1 MIIFEKIR
9 FKNFLSY
16 GNTWT
21 ELNLNEHQDTLI
33 VGENGAGKSTFLD
46 ALSYALYMKPFRK
59 VNNPQLVNSV
69 NKKHLMVEVEFSV
82 GPNKYKVCRGHAPRK
97 FEVYQ
102 NGELLNQDAHTK
114 DYQKV
119 LEQNVLKMNY
129 KSFTQIVVLGS
140 RNFVPF
146 MQLSTVDR
154 RTVIEDLLDIQI
166 FSTMAALLKD
176 RISLNKNSLQDVD
189 YQLNLLEEKISV
201 QESYID
207 KVKENKDA
215 QLQEI
220 KDKIISTEKAIK
232 LHEELADA
240 YEIEAEELFK
250 QCESLESVSNRVQQY
265 LTLEGQ
271 IEKKLIKL
279 KRQLQFYEDNTEC
292 DTCGQEI
299 TNEYRTEKTEE
310 SNTAITE
317 TIGGLKQL
325 ESQIETNSR
334 TIEELKKIKAQAK
347 SKDQNKD
354 NERTAIAIN
363 TDILK
368 GLNDEIANKT
378 FEAGDQD
385 EAEARLEQLNQDVE
399 DEKVKKVS
407 LRQQQV
413 VFDTARTLL
422 MDTGIKSR
430 IIKQYVP
437 VMNKL
442 INKYLAAMEF
452 FVDFNLDEDFKETIR
467 SRHRDEFSYASF
479 SEGEKMR
486 IDLALLFT
494 WRAIAKLKNS
504 ASTNILIMDEIF
516 DSSLDTSGTEE
527 FLKIIKE
534 LTSDTNIII
543 ISHKTDQ
550 LLDKFSNVVRFE
562 KHKNFSRVVGQ

>member
-1 MIIFEKIR
+1 MIKFEKIR

-21 ELNLNEHQDTLI
+21 ELDLDKHKDTLI

-69 NKKHLMVEVEFSV
+69 NRKHLEVEVEFSV
-82 GPNKYKVCRGHAPRK
+82 GSNKFKVMRGHAPRK

-114 DYQKV
+114 DYQKI
-119 LEQNVLKMNY
+119 LEQNILKMNY

-140 RNFVPF
+140 RNFIPF
-146 MQLSTVDR
+146 MQLSTNDR

-166 FSTMAALLKD
+166 FSTMAGLLKD
-176 RISLNKNSLQDVD
+176 KIAINKNELQDIE
-189 YQLNLLEEKISV
+189 YQLNLHE
-201 QESYID
+201 D
-207 KVKENKDA
+207 KVKVQEDYISKVQENKDA

-220 KDKIISTEKAIK
+220 KDKIDETSKQIDDHKVSLETFLGE
-232 LHEELADA
+232 ADVL
-240 YEIEAEELFK
+240 YK
-250 QCESLESVSNRVQQY
+250 QCEPLESVSNRVQQF

-271 IEKKLIKL
+271 IEKKLTKL
-279 KRQLQFYEDNTEC
+279 KKQLQFYEDNAEC

-299 TNEYRTEKTEE
+299 PDDYRQEKATE
-310 SNTAITE
+310 SNTAISE
-317 TIGGLKQL
+317 TTTGLKQL
-325 ESQIETNSR
+325 EEQIQSNSER
-334 TIEELKKIKAQAK
+334 IEELKNIQTEAKAKEKQAE
-347 SKDQNKD
+347 
-354 NERTAIAIN
+354 NERTSI
-363 TDILK
+363 TILENILQ
-368 GLNDEIANKT
+368 GLNNEIAEKS
-378 FEAGDQD
+378 FEAADED
-385 EAEARLEQLNQDVE
+385 EAEARLDQLLQDIEETKTQRV
-399 DEKVKKVS
+399 D
-407 LRQQQV
+407 LRRKQA

-422 MDTGIKSR
+422 MDTGIKQR

-467 SRHRDEFSYASF
+467 SRHRDEFVYASF

-516 DSSLDTSGTEE
+516 DSSLDTSGTDE

-562 KHKNFSRVVGQ
+562 KYKNFSRIVE

>member
-21 ELNLNEHQDTLI
+21 ELDLATHKDTLI

-69 NKKHLMVEVEFSV
+69 NKKHLKVEVEFKV
-82 GPNKYKVCRGHAPRK
+82 GSNSFKVCRGHAPRT

-114 DYQKV
+114 DYQKI
-119 LEQNVLKMNY
+119 LEQNILKMNY

-146 MQLSTVDR
+146 MQLSTTDR

-166 FSTMAALLKD
+166 FSVMAALLKD
-176 RISLNKNSLQDVD
+176 KIAINKNELQDID
-189 YQLNLLEEKISV
+189 YQLNLLD
-201 QESYID
+201 D
-207 KVKENKDA
+207 KVKVQEDYISKVQENKDA
-215 QLQEI
+215 QLLEI
-220 KDKIISTEKAIK
+220 KEKIDETSKQIDEHK
-232 LHEELADA
+232 LSLDDFVSEADSL
-240 YEIEAEELFK
+240 YE
-250 QCESLESVSNRVQQY
+250 QCEPLESVSNRVQQF

-271 IEKKLIKL
+271 IEKKLTKL
-279 KRQLQFYEDNTEC
+279 RKQLKFYQDNHIC

-299 TNEYRTEKTEE
+299 PDDYREEKAQE
-310 SNTAITE
+310 SNTAISE
-317 TIGGLKQL
+317 TTSGLTKL
-325 ESQIETNSR
+325 EEEIQSNSERIET
-334 TIEELKKIKAQAK
+334 LKDIQNEAKAKEKQAE
-347 SKDQNKD
+347 
-354 NERTAIAIN
+354 NERTSITILE
-363 TDILK
+363 DILQ
-368 GLNDEIANKT
+368 GLNNEIAEKS
-378 FEAGDQD
+378 FEASDQE
-385 EAEARLEQLNQDVE
+385 EAYARLEHLQE
-399 DEKVKKVS
+399 DIEEYKTKRVD
-407 LRQQQV
+407 LRRKQA

-467 SRHRDEFSYASF
+467 SRHRDEFVYASF

-516 DSSLDTSGTEE
+516 DSSLDTQGTDE

-562 KHKNFSRVVGQ
+562 KYKNFSRIVE

>member
-1 MIIFEKIR
+1 MITFEKIR

-21 ELNLNEHQDTLI
+21 ELDLATHKDTLI

-69 NKKHLMVEVEFSV
+69 NKKHLKVEVEFRV
-82 GPNKYKVCRGHAPRK
+82 GSNGFKVCRGHAPRT

-114 DYQKV
+114 DYQKI
-119 LEQNVLKMNY
+119 LEQNILKMNY

-146 MQLSTVDR
+146 MQLSTTDR

-166 FSTMAALLKD
+166 FSVMAALLKD
-176 RISLNKNSLQDVD
+176 KIALNKNELQDID
-189 YQLNLLEEKISV
+189 YQLNLLD
-201 QESYID
+201 D
-207 KVKENKDA
+207 KVKVQEDYISKVQENKDA
-215 QLQEI
+215 QLLEI
-220 KDKIISTEKAIK
+220 KEKIDETSKQIDEHK
-232 LHEELADA
+232 LSLDDFVSEADSL
-240 YEIEAEELFK
+240 YE
-250 QCESLESVSNRVQQY
+250 QCEPLESVSNRVQQF

-271 IEKKLIKL
+271 IEKKLTKL
-279 KRQLQFYEDNTEC
+279 RKQLKFYQDNHIC

-299 TNEYRTEKTEE
+299 PDDYREEKAQE
-310 SNTAITE
+310 SNTAISE
-317 TIGGLKQL
+317 TTSGLTKL
-325 ESQIETNSR
+325 EEEIQSNSERIET
-334 TIEELKKIKAQAK
+334 LKDIQNEAKAKEKQAE
-347 SKDQNKD
+347 
-354 NERTAIAIN
+354 NERTSITILE
-363 TDILK
+363 DILQ
-368 GLNDEIANKT
+368 GLNNEIAEKS
-378 FEAGDQD
+378 FEANDQE
-385 EAEARLEQLNQDVE
+385 EAYARLEHLQE
-399 DEKVKKVS
+399 DIEEYKTKRVD
-407 LRQQQV
+407 LRRKQA

-467 SRHRDEFSYASF
+467 SRHRDEFVYASF

-516 DSSLDTSGTEE
+516 DSSLDTQGTDE

-562 KHKNFSRVVGQ
+562 KYKNFSRIVE

>member
-21 ELNLNEHQDTLI
+21 ELDLATHKDTLI

-69 NKKHLMVEVEFSV
+69 NKKHLKVEVEFRV
-82 GPNKYKVCRGHAPRK
+82 GSNGFKVCRGHAPRT

-114 DYQKV
+114 DYQKI
-119 LEQNVLKMNY
+119 LEQNILKMNY

-140 RNFVPF
+140 RNFIPF
-146 MQLSTVDR
+146 MQLSTTDR

-166 FSTMAALLKD
+166 FSVMAALLKD
-176 RISLNKNSLQDVD
+176 KIALNKNELQDID
-189 YQLNLLEEKISV
+189 YQLNLLD
-201 QESYID
+201 D
-207 KVKENKDA
+207 KVKVQEDYISKVQENKDA
-215 QLQEI
+215 QLLEI
-220 KDKIISTEKAIK
+220 KEKIDETSKQIDEHK
-232 LHEELADA
+232 LSLDDFVSEADSL
-240 YEIEAEELFK
+240 YE
-250 QCESLESVSNRVQQY
+250 QCEPLESVSNRVQQF

-271 IEKKLIKL
+271 IEKKLTKL
-279 KRQLQFYEDNTEC
+279 RKQLKFYQDNHIC

-299 TNEYRTEKTEE
+299 PDDYREEKAQE
-310 SNTAITE
+310 SNTAISE
-317 TIGGLKQL
+317 TTSGLTKL
-325 ESQIETNSR
+325 EEEIQSNSERIET
-334 TIEELKKIKAQAK
+334 LKDIQNEAKAKEKQAE
-347 SKDQNKD
+347 
-354 NERTAIAIN
+354 NERTSITILE
-363 TDILK
+363 DILQ
-368 GLNDEIANKT
+368 GLNNEIAEKS
-378 FEAGDQD
+378 FEASDQE
-385 EAEARLEQLNQDVE
+385 EAYARLEHLQE
-399 DEKVKKVS
+399 DIEEYKTKRVD
-407 LRQQQV
+407 LRRKQS

-422 MDTGIKSR
+422 LDTGIKSR

-467 SRHRDEFSYASF
+467 SRHRDEFVYASF

-516 DSSLDTSGTEE
+516 DSSLDTQGTDE

-562 KHKNFSRVVGQ
+562 KYKNFSRIVG

>member
-21 ELNLNEHQDTLI
+21 ELDLATHKDTLI

-69 NKKHLMVEVEFSV
+69 NKKHLKVEVEFRV
-82 GPNKYKVCRGHAPRK
+82 GSNSFKVCRGHAPRT

-114 DYQKV
+114 DYQKI
-119 LEQNVLKMNY
+119 LEQNILKMNY

-146 MQLSTVDR
+146 MQLSTTDR

-166 FSTMAALLKD
+166 FSVMAALLKD
-176 RISLNKNSLQDVD
+176 KIAINKNELQDID
-189 YQLNLLEEKISV
+189 YQLNLLD
-201 QESYID
+201 D
-207 KVKENKDA
+207 KVKVQEDYISKVQENKDA
-215 QLQEI
+215 QLLEI
-220 KDKIISTEKAIK
+220 KEKIDETSKQIDEHK
-232 LHEELADA
+232 LSLDDFVSEADSL
-240 YEIEAEELFK
+240 YE
-250 QCESLESVSNRVQQY
+250 QCEPLESVSNRVQQF

-271 IEKKLIKL
+271 IEKKLTKL
-279 KRQLQFYEDNTEC
+279 RKQLKFYQDNHIC

-299 TNEYRTEKTEE
+299 PDDYREEKAQE
-310 SNTAITE
+310 SNTAISE
-317 TIGGLKQL
+317 TTSGLTKL
-325 ESQIETNSR
+325 EEEIQSNSERIET
-334 TIEELKKIKAQAK
+334 LKDIQNEAKAKEKQAE
-347 SKDQNKD
+347 
-354 NERTAIAIN
+354 NERTSITILE
-363 TDILK
+363 DILQ
-368 GLNDEIANKT
+368 GLNNEIAEKS
-378 FEAGDQD
+378 FEASDQE
-385 EAEARLEQLNQDVE
+385 EAYARLEHLQE
-399 DEKVKKVS
+399 DIEEYKTKRVD
-407 LRQQQV
+407 LRRKQA

-467 SRHRDEFSYASF
+467 SRHRDEFVYASF

-516 DSSLDTSGTEE
+516 DSSLDTQGTDE

-562 KHKNFSRVVGQ
+562 KYKNFSRIVE

>member
-1 MIIFEKIR
+1 MITFEKIR

-21 ELNLNEHQDTLI
+21 ELDLATHKDTLI

-69 NKKHLMVEVEFSV
+69 NKKHLKVEVEFRV
-82 GPNKYKVCRGHAPRK
+82 GSNSFKVCRGHAPRT

-114 DYQKV
+114 DYQKI
-119 LEQNVLKMNY
+119 LEQNILKMNY

-146 MQLSTVDR
+146 MQLSTTDR

-166 FSTMAALLKD
+166 FSVMAALLKD
-176 RISLNKNSLQDVD
+176 KIALNKNELQDID
-189 YQLNLLEEKISV
+189 YQLNLLD
-201 QESYID
+201 D
-207 KVKENKDA
+207 KVKVQEDYISKVQENKDA
-215 QLQEI
+215 QLLEI
-220 KDKIISTEKAIK
+220 KEKIDETSKQIDEHK
-232 LHEELADA
+232 LSLDDFVSEADSL
-240 YEIEAEELFK
+240 YE
-250 QCESLESVSNRVQQY
+250 QCEPLESVSNRVQQF

-271 IEKKLIKL
+271 IEKKLTKL
-279 KRQLQFYEDNTEC
+279 RKQLKFYQDNHIC

-299 TNEYRTEKTEE
+299 PDDYREEKAQE
-310 SNTAITE
+310 SNTAISE
-317 TIGGLKQL
+317 TTSGLTQL
-325 ESQIETNSR
+325 EEQIQSNSERIET
-334 TIEELKKIKAQAK
+334 LKDIQNEAKAKEKQAE
-347 SKDQNKD
+347 
-354 NERTAIAIN
+354 NERTSITILE
-363 TDILK
+363 DILQ
-368 GLNDEIANKT
+368 GLNNEIAEKS
-378 FEAGDQD
+378 FEASDQE
-385 EAEARLEQLNQDVE
+385 EAYARLEHLQE
-399 DEKVKKVS
+399 DIEEYKTKRVD
-407 LRQQQV
+407 LRRKQA

-467 SRHRDEFSYASF
+467 SRHRDEFVYASF

-516 DSSLDTSGTEE
+516 DSSLDTQGTDE

-562 KHKNFSRVVGQ
+562 KYKNFSRIVE

>member
-1 MIIFEKIR
+1 MITFEKIR

-21 ELNLNEHQDTLI
+21 ELDLATHKDTLI

-69 NKKHLMVEVEFSV
+69 NKKHLKVEVEFRV
-82 GPNKYKVCRGHAPRK
+82 GSNGFKVCRGHAPRT

-114 DYQKV
+114 DYQKI
-119 LEQNVLKMNY
+119 LEQNILKMNY

-140 RNFVPF
+140 RNFIPF
-146 MQLSTVDR
+146 MQLSTTDR

-166 FSTMAALLKD
+166 FSVMAALLKD
-176 RISLNKNSLQDVD
+176 KIALNKNELQDID
-189 YQLNLLEEKISV
+189 YQLNLLD
-201 QESYID
+201 D
-207 KVKENKDA
+207 KVKVQEDYISKVQENKDA
-215 QLQEI
+215 QLLEI
-220 KDKIISTEKAIK
+220 KEKIDETSKQIDEHK
-232 LHEELADA
+232 LSLDDFVSEADSL
-240 YEIEAEELFK
+240 YE
-250 QCESLESVSNRVQQY
+250 QCEPLESVSNRVQQF

-271 IEKKLIKL
+271 IEKKLTKL
-279 KRQLQFYEDNTEC
+279 RKQLKFYQDNHIC

-299 TNEYRTEKTEE
+299 PDDYREEKAQE
-310 SNTAITE
+310 SNTAINE
-317 TIGGLKQL
+317 TTSGLTQL
-325 ESQIETNSR
+325 EEQIQSNSERIET
-334 TIEELKKIKAQAK
+334 LKDIQNEAKAKEKQAE
-347 SKDQNKD
+347 
-354 NERTAIAIN
+354 NERTSITILE
-363 TDILK
+363 DILQ
-368 GLNDEIANKT
+368 GLNNEIAEKS
-378 FEAGDQD
+378 FEANDQE
-385 EAEARLEQLNQDVE
+385 EAYARLEHLQE
-399 DEKVKKVS
+399 DIEEYKTKRVD
-407 LRQQQV
+407 LRRKQA

-467 SRHRDEFSYASF
+467 SRHRDEFVYASF

-516 DSSLDTSGTEE
+516 DSSLDTQGTDE

-562 KHKNFSRVVGQ
+562 KYKNFSRIVE

>member
-1 MIIFEKIR
+1 MIHFEKIR

-16 GNTWT
+16 GNSWT
-21 ELNLNEHQDTLI
+21 ELDLNKHKDTLI

-59 VNNPQLVNSV
+59 VNNPQLVNSI
-69 NKKHLMVEVEFSV
+69 NKKHLFVEVEFKV
-82 GPNKYKVCRGHAPRK
+82 GGNHYKVCRGHAPRK

-102 NGELLNQDAHTK
+102 NGDLLNQDAHTK

-119 LEQNVLKMNY
+119 LEQNILKMNY

-154 RTVIEDLLDIQI
+154 RSVIEDLLDIQI
-166 FSTMAALLKD
+166 FSIMQGILKDKVAENKAALQDNEYNVNLVTEKIEVQQDYINKINEDQEAVLLKIQNQINEKTQEVED
-176 RISLNKNSLQDVD
+176 LVD
-189 YQLNLLEEKISV
+189 EQEALLEQSK
-201 QESYID
+201 
-207 KVKENKDA
+207 
-215 QLQEI
+215 
-220 KDKIISTEKAIK
+220 
-232 LHEELADA
+232 ELAEQA
-240 YEIEAEELFK
+240 NPL
-250 QCESLESVSNRVQQY
+250 ESLSNKIQQY
-265 LTLEGQ
+265 LALETQ
-271 IEKKLIKL
+271 IESKLTKL
-279 KRQLQFYEDNTEC
+279 KKQLKFYEDNDSC

-299 TNEYRTEKTEE
+299 EDEFRQKQIHS
-310 SNTAITE
+310 SNTSISE
-317 TIGGLKQL
+317 TTSG
-325 ESQIETNSR
+325 
-334 TIEELKKIKAQAK
+334 
-347 SKDQNKD
+347 
-354 NERTAIAIN
+354 
-363 TDILK
+363 
-368 GLNDEIANKT
+368 
-378 FEAGDQD
+378 
-385 EAEARLEQLNQDVE
+385 LEQLEQEITKSSERVS
-399 DEKVKKVS
+399 S
-407 LRQQQV
+407 LRELKEQSDELARDASNKGSTAAAIEQIIESLQTELEEVQV
-413 VFDTARTLL
+413 QAGEDGKAQVKLKELNEDLEEYNKHKVDLRRKQSVLDTARTLL
-422 MDTGIKSR
+422 MDTGIKQR

-437 VMNKL
+437 VINKL

-452 FVDFNLDEDFKETIR
+452 FVDFHLDEEFKETIR
-467 SRHRDEFSYASF
+467 SRHRDDFAYASF

-550 LLDKFSNVVRFE
+550 LLDKFSNVIKFE
-562 KHKNFSRVVGQ
+562 KYKNFSRIAE

>member
-16 GNTWT
+16 GNSWT
-21 ELNLNEHQDTLI
+21 ELDLETHKDTLI

-69 NKKHLMVEVEFSV
+69 NKKHLETQVEFRIGS
-82 GPNKYKVCRGHAPRK
+82 NKYKVMRGHAPRK

-119 LEQNVLKMNY
+119 LEQNILKMSY

-140 RNFVPF
+140 RNFIPF

-166 FSTMAALLKD
+166 FSTMAGLLKD
-176 RISLNKNSLQDVD
+176 KISLNKNALQDID
-189 YQLNLLEEKISV
+189 YQLNLLDEKVSV
-201 QESYID
+201 QEDYID
-207 KVKENKDA
+207 KVKENVDA
-215 QLQEI
+215 QLKEI
-220 KDKIISTEKAIK
+220 DDKIKETTEQIDYHKTQMDD
-232 LHEELADA
+232 LELQAS
-240 YEIEAEELFK
+240 ELFE
-250 QCESLESVSNRVQQY
+250 QCEPLESVSNRIQQF

-271 IEKKLIKL
+271 IERKITNLKKQL
-279 KRQLQFYEDNTEC
+279 KFYEDNTDC
-292 DTCGQEI
+292 PTCGQEI
-299 TNEYRTEKTEE
+299 TDEFKGTKTKEA
-310 SNTAITE
+310 NTAITE
-317 TIGGLKQL
+317 TTSGLKQL
-325 ESQIETNSR
+325 EEEIASNSTR
-334 TIEELKKIKAQAK
+334 MESLKAIKQQAEQVDK
-347 SKDQNKD
+347 LRAS
-354 NERTAIAIN
+354 ERTSI
-363 TDILK
+363 TVLEEILE
-368 GLNDEIANKT
+368 GLNNELASKS
-378 FEAGDQD
+378 FEAGNEE
-385 EAEARLEQLNQDVE
+385 EAKEKLNQLLQDIDDVK
-399 DEKVKKVS
+399 DNKAS
-407 LRQQQV
+407 LKSKQSV
-413 VFDTARTLL
+413 YDTARTLL

-516 DSSLDTSGTEE
+516 DSSLDTSGTDE

-562 KHKNFSRVVGQ
+562 KHKNFSRIVE

>member
-1 MIIFEKIR
+1 MITFEKIR

-16 GNTWT
+16 GNSFT
-21 ELNLNEHQDTLI
+21 EIDLNKHKDTLV

-59 VNNPQLVNSV
+59 VNNPQLVNSI
-69 NKKHLMVEVEFSV
+69 NKKHLFVEVEFKV
-82 GPNKYKVCRGHAPRK
+82 GGNHYKVCRGHAPRK

-102 NGELLNQDAHTK
+102 NGELLNQEAHTK
-114 DYQKV
+114 DYQKI
-119 LEQNVLKMNY
+119 LEQQILKMNY

-146 MQLSTVDR
+146 MQLSATDR

-166 FSTMAALLKD
+166 FSVMAGILKD
-176 RISLNKNSLQDVD
+176 KIAENTRSLTDVE
-189 YQLNLLEEKISV
+189 YQANLINEKMSV
-201 QESYID
+201 QQEYID
-207 KVKENKDA
+207 KVNQDQEERILKIQDQINERTQEVENLIDE
-215 QLQEI
+215 QE
-220 KDKIISTEKAIK
+220 SLLEQSK
-232 LHEELADA
+232 LLAEQADP
-240 YEIEAEELFK
+240 
-250 QCESLESVSNRVQQY
+250 LESVSNKIQQY
-265 LTLEGQ
+265 LALESQ
-271 IEKKLIKL
+271 IESKLTKL
-279 KRQLQFYEDNTEC
+279 RKQLKFYEENDSC

-299 TNEYRTEKTEE
+299 ADDFKKEQIDQ
-310 SNTAITE
+310 SNTAISE
-317 TIGGLKQL
+317 TTGGLKQL
-325 ESQIETNSR
+325 EQEISKSSTRVTELKEIKDEADRLATAASNKGSSAAA
-334 TIEELKKIKAQAK
+334 IEEIVESLTNELTEIQTQSGTDGKAVTKLAELTTDLEEINKRKIDFRRKASVFNTAQILLK
-347 SKDQNKD
+347 
-354 NERTAIAIN
+354 
-363 TDILK
+363 
-368 GLNDEIANKT
+368 
-378 FEAGDQD
+378 
-385 EAEARLEQLNQDVE
+385 
-399 DEKVKKVS
+399 
-407 LRQQQV
+407 
-413 VFDTARTLL
+413 
-422 MDTGIKSR
+422 DTGIKSR

-467 SRHRDEFSYASF
+467 SRHRDDFVYSSF

-516 DSSLDTSGTEE
+516 DSSLDSQGTDE

-550 LLDKFSNVVRFE
+550 LLDKFSNVVKFE
-562 KHKNFSRVVGQ
+562 KHKNFSRIVE

>member
-21 ELNLNEHQDTLI
+21 ELDLATHKDTLI

-69 NKKHLMVEVEFSV
+69 NKKHLKVEVEFRV
-82 GPNKYKVCRGHAPRK
+82 GSNGFKVCRGHAPRT

-114 DYQKV
+114 DYQKI
-119 LEQNVLKMNY
+119 LEQNILKMNY

-140 RNFVPF
+140 RNFIPF
-146 MQLSTVDR
+146 MQLSTQDR

-166 FSTMAALLKD
+166 FSVMAALLKD
-176 RISLNKNSLQDVD
+176 KIALNKNELQDID
-189 YQLNLLEEKISV
+189 YQLNLLD
-201 QESYID
+201 D
-207 KVKENKDA
+207 KVKVQEDYISKVQENKDA

-220 KDKIISTEKAIK
+220 SDKINETSKQIEEHK
-232 LHEELADA
+232 LSLDQFVNEADA
-240 YEIEAEELFK
+240 LYE
-250 QCESLESVSNRVQQY
+250 QCQPLESVSNRVQQF

-271 IEKKLIKL
+271 IEKKLTKL
-279 KRQLQFYEDNTEC
+279 RKQLKFYQDNHIC

-299 TNEYRTEKTEE
+299 PDDYREEKAQE
-310 SNTAITE
+310 SNTAINE
-317 TIGGLKQL
+317 TTSGLTQL
-325 ESQIETNSR
+325 EEQIQSNSER
-334 TIEELKKIKAQAK
+334 IEELKKIQDEAK
-347 SKDQNKD
+347 RVEKTAD
-354 NERTAIAIN
+354 NERTSITILE
-363 TDILK
+363 DILQ
-368 GLNDEIANKT
+368 GLNNEIADKT
-378 FEAGDQD
+378 FEANDQD
-385 EAEARLEQLNQDVE
+385 EAEARLVQLEE
-399 DEKVKKVS
+399 DIEDYKTKRVD
-407 LRQQQV
+407 LRRKQS
-413 VFDTARTLL
+413 VFDTARSLL

-467 SRHRDEFSYASF
+467 SRHRDEFVYASF

-516 DSSLDTSGTEE
+516 DSSLDTSGTDE

-562 KHKNFSRVVGQ
+562 KYKNFSRIVE

>member
-1 MIIFEKIR
+1 MITFEKIR

-21 ELNLNEHQDTLI
+21 ELDLATHKDTLI

-69 NKKHLMVEVEFSV
+69 NKKHLKVEVEFRV
-82 GPNKYKVCRGHAPRK
+82 GSNSFRVCRGHAPRT

-114 DYQKV
+114 DYQKI
-119 LEQNVLKMNY
+119 LEQNILKMNY

-140 RNFVPF
+140 RNFIPF
-146 MQLSTVDR
+146 MQLSTTDR

-166 FSTMAALLKD
+166 FSVMAALLKD
-176 RISLNKNSLQDVD
+176 KIALNKNELQDID
-189 YQLNLLEEKISV
+189 YQLNLLD
-201 QESYID
+201 D
-207 KVKENKDA
+207 KVKVQEDYISKVQENKDA
-215 QLQEI
+215 QLLEI
-220 KDKIISTEKAIK
+220 KEKIDETSKQIDEHK
-232 LHEELADA
+232 LSLDDFVSEADSL
-240 YEIEAEELFK
+240 YE
-250 QCESLESVSNRVQQY
+250 QCEPLESVSNRVQQF

-271 IEKKLIKL
+271 IEKKLTKL
-279 KRQLQFYEDNTEC
+279 RKQLKFYQDNHIC

-299 TNEYRTEKTEE
+299 PDDYREEKAQE

-317 TIGGLKQL
+317 TTSGLTQL
-325 ESQIETNSR
+325 EEQIQSNSERIET
-334 TIEELKKIKAQAK
+334 LKDIQNEAKAKEKQAE
-347 SKDQNKD
+347 
-354 NERTAIAIN
+354 NERTSITILE
-363 TDILK
+363 DILQ
-368 GLNDEIANKT
+368 GLNNEIAEKS
-378 FEAGDQD
+378 FEASDQE
-385 EAEARLEQLNQDVE
+385 EAYARLEHLQE
-399 DEKVKKVS
+399 DIEEYKTKRVD
-407 LRQQQV
+407 LRRKQA

-467 SRHRDEFSYASF
+467 SRHRDEFVYASF

-516 DSSLDTSGTEE
+516 DSSLDTQGTDE

-562 KHKNFSRVVGQ
+562 KYKNFSRIVE

>member
-1 MIIFEKIR
+1 MITFEKIR

-21 ELNLNEHQDTLI
+21 ELDLATHKDTLI

-69 NKKHLMVEVEFSV
+69 NKKHLKVEVEFRV
-82 GPNKYKVCRGHAPRK
+82 GSNGFKVCRGHAPRT

-114 DYQKV
+114 DYQKI
-119 LEQNVLKMNY
+119 LEQNILKMNY

-140 RNFVPF
+140 RNFIPF
-146 MQLSTVDR
+146 MQLSTTDR

-166 FSTMAALLKD
+166 FSVMAALLKD
-176 RISLNKNSLQDVD
+176 KIALNKNELQDID
-189 YQLNLLEEKISV
+189 YQLNLLD
-201 QESYID
+201 D
-207 KVKENKDA
+207 KVKVQEDYISKVQENKDA
-215 QLQEI
+215 QLLEI
-220 KDKIISTEKAIK
+220 KEKIDETSKQIDEHK
-232 LHEELADA
+232 LSLDDFVSEADSL
-240 YEIEAEELFK
+240 YE
-250 QCESLESVSNRVQQY
+250 QCEPLESVSNRVQQF

-271 IEKKLIKL
+271 IEKKLTKL
-279 KRQLQFYEDNTEC
+279 RKQLKFYQDNHIC

-299 TNEYRTEKTEE
+299 PDDYREEKAQE
-310 SNTAITE
+310 SNTAISE
-317 TIGGLKQL
+317 TTSGLTKL
-325 ESQIETNSR
+325 EEEIQSNSERIET
-334 TIEELKKIKAQAK
+334 LKDIQNEAKAKEKQAE
-347 SKDQNKD
+347 
-354 NERTAIAIN
+354 NERTSITILE
-363 TDILK
+363 DILQ
-368 GLNDEIANKT
+368 GLNNEIAEKS
-378 FEAGDQD
+378 FEASDQE
-385 EAEARLEQLNQDVE
+385 EAYARLEHLQE
-399 DEKVKKVS
+399 DIEEYKTKRVD
-407 LRQQQV
+407 LRRKQS

-422 MDTGIKSR
+422 LDTGIKSR

-467 SRHRDEFSYASF
+467 SRHRDEFVYASF

-516 DSSLDTSGTEE
+516 DSSLDTQGTDE

-562 KHKNFSRVVGQ
+562 KYKNFSRIVE

>member
-1 MIIFEKIR
+1 MITFEKIR

-21 ELNLNEHQDTLI
+21 ELDLATHKDTLI

-69 NKKHLMVEVEFSV
+69 NKKHLKVEVEFRV
-82 GPNKYKVCRGHAPRK
+82 GSNGFKVCRGHAPRT

-114 DYQKV
+114 DYQKI
-119 LEQNVLKMNY
+119 LEQNILKMNY

-146 MQLSTVDR
+146 MQLSTTDR

-166 FSTMAALLKD
+166 FSVMAALLKD
-176 RISLNKNSLQDVD
+176 KIALNKNELQDID
-189 YQLNLLEEKISV
+189 YQLNLLD
-201 QESYID
+201 D
-207 KVKENKDA
+207 KVKVQEDYISKVQENKDA
-215 QLQEI
+215 QLLEI
-220 KDKIISTEKAIK
+220 KEKIDETSKQIDEHK
-232 LHEELADA
+232 LSLDDFVSEADSL
-240 YEIEAEELFK
+240 YE
-250 QCESLESVSNRVQQY
+250 QCEPLESVSNRVQQF

-271 IEKKLIKL
+271 IEKKLTKL
-279 KRQLQFYEDNTEC
+279 RKQLKFYQDNHIC

-299 TNEYRTEKTEE
+299 PDDYREEKAQE
-310 SNTAITE
+310 SNTAINE
-317 TIGGLKQL
+317 TTSGLTQL
-325 ESQIETNSR
+325 EEQIQSNSERIET
-334 TIEELKKIKAQAK
+334 LKDIQNEAKAKEKQAE
-347 SKDQNKD
+347 
-354 NERTAIAIN
+354 NERTSITILE
-363 TDILK
+363 DILK
-368 GLNDEIANKT
+368 GLNNEIAEKS
-378 FEAGDQD
+378 FEASDQD
-385 EAEARLEQLNQDVE
+385 EAEARLVQLEE
-399 DEKVKKVS
+399 DIEEYKTKRVD
-407 LRQQQV
+407 LRRKQA

-467 SRHRDEFSYASF
+467 SRHRDEFVYASF

-516 DSSLDTSGTEE
+516 DSSLDTQGTDE

-562 KHKNFSRVVGQ
+562 KYKNFSRIVE